1 VPWVQVSKY
10 LRKEA
15 PTLQP
20 ATIQKFREV
29 GPQSA
34 ALRSSFQLPVPYELV
49 EAKEIDEIFADGRW
63 WTDYYKKYP
72 DSQGYLALSRIAFS
86 ADGNQALFYASNS
99 CGGKCGTG
107 TYVVME
113 KRDGHWKLVKEI
125 MVWISWMWVK
135 DLALELM
142 GARIRVER
150 AALVF

>member
-20 ATIQKFREV
+20 ATIQKSREV
-29 GPQSA
+29 GPQCA